1 MSQLTEKQQKV
12 DQLAREVLLLSR
24 NTLLVHL
31 RFLDA
36 ALSQLD
42 LKPGPWPL
50 ATDGERIFYDARQ
63 VLKLY
68 RAERERP
75 VRDYLHMVLHCVFR
89 HNFVDT
95 LLDHDCWDLACDV
108 AVEAIITELNISAAA
123 SGRQSR
129 QVAVLEELRGAVKDL
144 TAEKLYRHFLD
155 HRPDPTRFLQLR
167 ELFYAD
173 DHAPWY
179 LPPEQRAALSGRAGE
194 NASSDTE
201 GDGTMARARAG
212 LAQRWKDISERMQ
225 TDLETFSRQ
234 RGDTAGG
241 LVQNLRAVNREKYDY
256 ASFLR
261 KFAVLGEA
269 MKVNDDEFD
278 YIFYTYS
285 LKLFGNM
292 PLIEPLEYKEVK
304 RIREFVIAIDTSG
317 SVSGDLVQKFVQKT
331 YNILKQEENFFKK
344 INLHIIQCDADIQED
359 VKITNQEEFD
369 RYLSTMQLHGFGG
382 TDFRPVFRYVEEL
395 RNNREFVNLKGL
407 IYFTDGYGEFPE
419 KQPEYPTAFV
429 FVDERYEIPEVPPW
443 AIRLVLE
450 PEEI

>member
-63 VLKLY
+63 VLQLY

-123 SGRQSR
+123 AGRQSR
-129 QVAVLEELRGAVKDL
+129 QTAVLEELRGAVKDL

-155 HRPDPTRFLQLR
+155 HRPAPERFLKLR

-179 LPPEQRAALSGRAGE
+179 LPPEQRLALIGRAGE

-201 GDGTMARARAG
+201 GGGTMARARAG

-241 LVQNLRAVNREKYDY
+241 LEIGRASCRE
-256 ASFLR
+256 R
-261 KFAVLGEA
+261 V
-269 MKVNDDEFD
+269 
-278 YIFYTYS
+278 
-285 LKLFGNM
+285 
-292 PLIEPLEYKEVK
+292 
-304 RIREFVIAIDTSG
+304 
-317 SVSGDLVQKFVQKT
+317 
-331 YNILKQEENFFKK
+331 
-344 INLHIIQCDADIQED
+344 
-359 VKITNQEEFD
+359 
-369 RYLSTMQLHGFGG
+369 
-382 TDFRPVFRYVEEL
+382 
-395 RNNREFVNLKGL
+395 
-407 IYFTDGYGEFPE
+407 
-419 KQPEYPTAFV
+419 
-429 FVDERYEIPEVPPW
+429 
-443 AIRLVLE
+443 
-450 PEEI
+450 